1 MSGVLKQE
9 RLYFYIGEDIMAK
22 GINQKLKL
30 LYIAQILEQKTDE
43 EHPISTQKLIEELA
57 KHEISAERKS
67 IYDDINQL
75 IDFGYDIVV
84 SKSRT
89 NGGYYLASRH
99 FELTELKL
107 LVDTV
112 QASRFITLKK
122 SRELIGKLNS
132 MVSVN
137 EEAQLKR
144 DVFVQ
149 NRIKTDNES
158 IYYVVNDIYHAIQ
171 NNKMISFMYMEWN
184 SKKELAPRHG
194 GKRYEISPFALTI
207 KDENYYLIAFD
218 SDAGKI
224 KHYRV
229 DKIKEIRLEEKKREG
244 IEMFERFDVATY
256 TNRSFGMFG
265 GVDETVTLR
274 FPEKSIG
281 IVIDRFGTDI
291 DIRNGGDGMMLAR
304 VMVTVSNQFFGWI
317 TSLGG
322 DVLIDAPTNVRQ
334 EYVDYLSKI
343 TNNY

>member
-1 MSGVLKQE
+1 
-9 RLYFYIGEDIMAK
+9 MAK

-30 LYIAQILEQKTDE
+30 LYIAQILEKKTDE

-57 KHEISAERKS
+57 KHDISAERKS

-122 SRELIGKLNS
+122 SRDLIGKLNS

-171 NNKMISFMYMEWN
+171 NNKKISFLYMDWN
-184 SKKELAPRHG
+184 EKKEMVPRHN

-207 KDENYYLIAFD
+207 KDENYYLIAYD
-218 SDAGKI
+218 SSADKI

-229 DKIKEIRLEEKKREG
+229 DKIKEIKLEDKKREG
-244 IEMFERFDVATY
+244 IENFEKFDVATY
-256 TNRSFGMFG
+256 TNKSFGMFG
-265 GVDETVTLR
+265 GVDETVTLK
-274 FPEKSIG
+274 FPVGAVG
-281 IVIDRFGTDI
+281 IIIDRFGTETV
-291 DIRNGGDGMMLAR
+291 IRKAGDNMLTAR
-304 VMVTVSNQFFGWI
+304 VPVTVSNQFFGWI

-322 DVLIDAPTNVRQ
+322 DIVIDAPSSVRQ
-334 EYVDYLSKI
+334 SYIDYLDSIKKH
-343 TNNY
+343 Y